1 MLPSNEPRLE
11 SASKTAVGT
20 RRELFG
26 VFADHDRFEAL
37 RSPDRFDEI
46 LAGDAVTVGVRD
58 DGLGIPGRTAIHRG
72 SDGFCVI
79 WGEAFA
85 GSRTDR
91 SAEWLFELYVED
103 GTDAFARLNG
113 SFVAIVEYDGR
124 AMVVTDPIHS
134 TECFYADADDGRVFG
149 TDAVRVARTVGSP
162 TIDERALCE
171 FVHFGVVFPPST
183 PIAEV
188 RRLPFDGFLTAGDA
202 GGLDRFRYD
211 PQVFDHASE
220 LAARLKR
227 AIRRRSAYPGTRGF
241 LMSAG
246 YDSRIIL
253 SVLED
258 VDTCYTLGSPDT
270 PEVRVARSIAQQYG
284 AAHQVLPVTTDYL
297 NTTPEIVQYT
307 KGVRESL
314 HIHHRGNLSQL
325 TADTMYHGLM
335 LDTVLRGRYLPHD
348 HLSVGERRF
357 PLDRFDPDPDVAS
370 YFGDKLGFFEGRDRL
385 LVGSDALDPGG
396 SEAFLR
402 DTISSAYG
410 ACLDRASSVYNA
422 MDLLAL
428 KLKPALSFRD
438 QLADGHLESF
448 VAMDAELLSWH
459 LRTPPE
465 QRNDDTYQR
474 ALERI
479 DPDIFRHRPPDR
491 PYRTHQ
497 LNQIEKFF
505 REKLPGLRPFG
516 TPWPDRDRIYA
527 EADLDRTLFPDRPDL
542 HSLPPRVKLR
552 IADARTWVELVTG
565 ETARV
570 DELIRTPG

>member
-1 MLPSNEPRLE
+1 MLPSNDSRLA
-11 SASKTAVGT
+11 SASQTAVRT

-26 VFADHDRFEAL
+26 VFADRDRFETL

-46 LAGDAVTVGVRD
+46 LAGDAVTVGIRD
-58 DGLGIPGRTAIHRG
+58 VGLGIPGRTTIHRG
-72 SDGFCVI
+72 TDGFCVI

-85 GSRTDR
+85 ESGSDR
-91 SAEWLFELYVED
+91 PAEWLFERYVED
-103 GTDAFARLNG
+103 GSDAFAHLNG
-113 SFVAIVEYDGR
+113 SFIAIVEYDGR
-124 AMVVTDPIHS
+124 AMVVTDPIQS
-134 TECFYADADDGRVFG
+134 TECFYAEVSGGRVFG
-149 TDAVRVARTVGSP
+149 TDAARVARTVGSP

-188 RRLPFDGFLTAGDA
+188 RRLPFDGYLTADDA

-211 PQVFDHASE
+211 PEVFDHASE
-220 LAARLKR
+220 LANRLER
-227 AIRRRSAYPGTRGF
+227 AIRRRSAYPGTTGF

-253 SVLED
+253 SVLGG
-258 VDTCYTLGSPDT
+258 VDTCYTLGSPET
-270 PEVRVARSIAQQYG
+270 PEVRVARSIAHQYD
-284 AAHQVLPVTTDYL
+284 AAHQVLPVTSDYL
-297 NTTPEIVQYT
+297 NTSPEIIKYT
-307 KGVRESL
+307 QGIRESL

-348 HLSVGERRF
+348 YLSVGDRRF
-357 PLDRFDPDPDVAS
+357 PLERFDPDPDVAS
-370 YFGDKLGFFEGRDRL
+370 YFSDKLGFFDGGDRV
-385 LVGSDALDPGG
+385 LVDSDAFD
-396 SEAFLR
+396 SEAPEPFLR
-402 DTISSAYG
+402 DTIANAYG
-410 ACLDRASSVYNA
+410 SCLDRATSVYNA

-438 QLADGHLESF
+438 QLADGYLESF

-465 QRNDDTYQR
+465 QRNDETYQR

-479 DPDIFRHRPPDR
+479 DPAIFQHRPPDR
-491 PYRTHQ
+491 PYRTYR

-505 REKLPGLRPFG
+505 REKLPGLQPFG

-527 EADLDRTLFPDRPDL
+527 EADLDRKLFSDRPDL
-542 HSLPPRVKLR
+542 HPLPPRVKLR
-552 IADARTWVELVTG
+552 IADARTWVALVTG
-565 ETARV
+565 ETAPV